1 MLTAIATAV
10 RDRLAAPPIAPGE
23 TVARDT
29 LVVVGNGM
37 VGHRLC
43 RRLIDLGAAERYR
56 IVVFGEE
63 PEPAY
68 DRVHLTDLFDTQ
80 TADQLCLAPASWYER
95 HEIELYLGDPV
106 VEIDRQE
113 RRVRSASGL
122 DIGFSHLVLATG
134 SSAYVPPIEG
144 VGQSRVFVYRT
155 MRDLRLIHAQAQ
167 AAHSAAV
174 IGGGLLGLEA
184 ARALQ
189 RRGLAVTVV
198 ESAAALMPAQL
209 DQAAGEE
216 LGRQVAALGIEVL
229 TATMT
234 RRIKSEGRRRT
245 LHFATGGGL
254 TVDMVVV
261 AAGIRPRS
269 QLAAACGLAT
279 SRDGGIVVSD
289 TLRTSDPRISAIGEC
304 VSHRSKLYGFVA
316 PGYSMADALARRL
329 TGQPGEF
336 EGFAP
341 TARLKLLHTDVCSAG
356 EPLEHGAA
364 LTFRSAGVYR
374 RLRLE
379 RGRLVGA
386 LGVGEWPEFSRIQ
399 DATSRRA
406 LVWPWQAARFERTGV
421 VWRPRPPRAVAEW
434 PSDTIVCN
442 CLGVTRGQI
451 AAACVSG
458 AATVETVIEH
468 TSASTLC
475 GSCRP
480 LLTQV
485 IGVAGPLE
493 SRVTWGLLGVSI
505 VAMAIAVAVALSSPI
520 PYATSVQGPLHPD
533 VLWRNGGYR
542 QVSGFVLV
550 GLSLAAS
557 LLSIRKRW
565 RRFSVGRFP
574 MWRVA
579 HALVG
584 LITLAALVA
593 HTGMRAGDNLN
604 FALMTSFVAV
614 NVLGAAGG
622 GLTAIERWRGGGG
635 RRARAAIVA
644 AHVLATWPLPMLIA
658 FHVASAYYF

>member
-1 MLTAIATAV
+1 
-10 RDRLAAPPIAPGE
+10 
-23 TVARDT
+23 
-29 LVVVGNGM
+29 
-37 VGHRLC
+37 
-43 RRLIDLGAAERYR
+43 
-56 IVVFGEE
+56 
-63 PEPAY
+63 
-68 DRVHLTDLFDTQ
+68 
-80 TADQLCLAPASWYER
+80 
-95 HEIELYLGDPV
+95 
-106 VEIDRQE
+106 
-113 RRVRSASGL
+113 
-122 DIGFSHLVLATG
+122 
-134 SSAYVPPIEG
+134 
-144 VGQSRVFVYRT
+144 
-155 MRDLRLIHAQAQ
+155 
-167 AAHSAAV
+167 
-174 IGGGLLGLEA
+174 
-184 ARALQ
+184 
-189 RRGLAVTVV
+189 
-198 ESAAALMPAQL
+198 
-209 DQAAGEE
+209 
-216 LGRQVAALGIEVL
+216 
-229 TATMT
+229 
-234 RRIKSEGRRRT
+234 
-245 LHFATGGGL
+245 
-254 TVDMVVV
+254 MVVV

-269 QLAAACGLAT
+269 QLAAACGLVT
-279 SRDGGIVVSD
+279 SPDGGIVVSD
-289 TLRTSDPRISAIGEC
+289 TLRTSDPRIFAIGEC

-329 TGQPGEF
+329 TGHPGKF
-336 EGFAP
+336 EGCAP
-341 TARLKLLHTDVCSAG
+341 TARLKLLQTDVCSVG
-356 EPLEHGAA
+356 EPLRGAA

-386 LGVGEWPEFSRIQ
+386 LGVGEWPEFGRIQ

-406 LVWPWQAARFERTGV
+406 FIWPWQAARFERTGT
-421 VWRPRPPRAVAEW
+421 VWRPRAPRAVVEW
-434 PSDTIVCN
+434 PADAIVCN

-451 AAACVSG
+451 AAACASG

-468 TSASTLC
+468 TNASTLC

-493 SRVTWGLLGVSI
+493 SRVMWGLLGVSI
-505 VAMAIAVAVALSSPI
+505 VAMAIAVAVALSAPI

-542 QVSGFVLV
+542 QVSGFALV

-565 RRFSVGRFP
+565 RRLSVGRFP
-574 MWRVA
+574 MWRVV

-604 FALMTSFVAV
+604 FALMTSFIAL

-622 GLTAIERWRGGGG
+622 GLTAIERWRGGVGP
-635 RRARAAIVA
+635 RARAAIVA